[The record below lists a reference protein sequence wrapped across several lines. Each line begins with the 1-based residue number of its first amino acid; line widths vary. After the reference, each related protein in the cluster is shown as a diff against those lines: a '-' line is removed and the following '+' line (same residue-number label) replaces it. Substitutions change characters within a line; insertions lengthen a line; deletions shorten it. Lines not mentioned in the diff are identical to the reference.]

1 MRIVMKFGGTSV
13 ENGEKIR
20 HVAELLRQF
29 HMEGNELVAVT
40 SALGGVTDGLLS
52 TAKDVSKSGKV
63 SQVKEFITDLSK
75 KHYDAINVAIDNE
88 NIRSECVEVI
98 DSRVDELEKAL
109 IGICYLGE
117 LTNRSID
124 YISSYGERLAVPIV
138 SGSIR
143 SLGTPSKAFTG
154 GEAGIITDS
163 NYGDAKPLEDSY
175 TRVHER
181 LCPLLADH
189 IPVVTGFIAQDKHEI
204 ITTLGR
210 GGSDFS
216 ASILGA
222 SIDANEIWL
231 WKEVH
236 GILTTDPKIV
246 SEASPIPQISY
257 IEAMELS
264 YFGAKVLHPRT
275 IEPAI
280 RHKIPVRVKN
290 TFEPDFPGTLI
301 VAEQQCREDV
311 VKAVTLINKV
321 ALVNI
326 SGAGM
331 VGTIG
336 TAARVFSALANAGV
350 NIIMISQGSSEA
362 NMSLVVNE
370 EHLEAAVGSI
380 RSEFTTNVV
389 GDVAYDRDVCVV
401 AVVGAG
407 MDGIPGV
414 AGKVFNSLGIAGINI
429 IMISQGSSQHNISFV
444 VSSGQALEAIKTL
457 HCEFELDKQCKGSQ

>member
-20 HVAELLRQF
+20 HVAELLKQY
-29 HMEGNELVAVT
+29 HMDGNELVAVT
-40 SALGGVTDGLLS
+40 SALGGVTDGLLT
-52 TAKDVSKSGKV
+52 TANEVSKNGKV

-75 KHYDAINVAIDNE
+75 KHYDAINVAIDDE
-88 NIRSECVEVI
+88 KIRSECVDSI
-98 DSRVDELEKAL
+98 DTRVDELEKAL

-124 YISSYGERLAVPIV
+124 YISSYGERLAAPIV

-143 SLGTPSKAFTG
+143 SLGIPSQSFTG
-154 GEAGIITDS
+154 GEAGIVTDS
-163 NYGDAKPLEDSY
+163 NYGDARLLEDSY
-175 TRVHER
+175 TLVKSK
-181 LCPLLADH
+181 LGPLLKEN
-189 IPVVTGFIAQDKHEI
+189 IPVVTGFIAHNKQGI

-216 ASILGA
+216 ASIIGA
-222 SIDANEIWL
+222 SVDADEIWL

-236 GILTTDPKIV
+236 GIMTTDPKIV
-246 SEASPIPQISY
+246 PESRPIPQISY

-280 RHKIPVRVKN
+280 KHKIPVRVKN
-290 TFEPDFPGTLI
+290 TFEPEFPGTLI
-301 VAEQQCREDV
+301 VAEQKQIEDV

-321 ALVNI
+321 ALINI

-350 NIIMISQGSSEA
+350 NITMISQGSSEA
-362 NMSLVVNE
+362 NLSLVVNE
-370 EHLEAAVGSI
+370 DQLEAAVAAV

-414 AGKVFNSLGIAGINI
+414 AGKVFYSLGNAGINI

-444 VSSGQALEAIKTL
+444 VSSDEALDAVKTL
-457 HCEFELDKQCKGSQ
+457 HCEFELDKQ

>member
-1 MRIVMKFGGTSV
+1 MKFGGTSV

-20 HVAELLRQF
+20 HVAELVRQY
-29 HMEGNELVAVT
+29 HTDGNEVVAVT
-40 SALGGVTDGLLS
+40 SALGGVTDGLLT
-52 TAKDVSKSGKV
+52 TAKEVSMSGKV
-63 SQVKEFITDLSK
+63 SQVKEFIADLSK
-75 KHYDAINVAIDNE
+75 KHYDAINVAVDSE
-88 NIRSECVEVI
+88 SVRSECVNSVDARI
-98 DSRVDELEKAL
+98 DELEKAL

-117 LTNRSID
+117 LTKRSID
-124 YISSYGERLAVPIV
+124 YISSYGERLAAPVV

-143 SLGTPSKAFTG
+143 SMGTPSQSFTG
-154 GEAGIITDS
+154 GEAGIVTDS

-175 TRVHER
+175 TQVKENMS
-181 LCPLLADH
+181 PLLKDS
-189 IPVVTGFIAQDKHEI
+189 IPVVTGFIACNKQGI

-216 ASILGA
+216 ASIIGA
-222 SIDANEIWL
+222 SVGADEIWL

-236 GILTTDPKIV
+236 GIMTTDPKIV
-246 SEASPIPQISY
+246 PQSKPIPQISY

-290 TFEPDFPGTLI
+290 TFEPEFPGTLI
-301 VAEQQCREDV
+301 VAEQQCIEDV

-321 ALVNI
+321 ALINI
-326 SGAGM
+326 CGAGM

-336 TAARVFSALANAGV
+336 TAARVFSTLARAGV

-370 EHLEAAVGSI
+370 DHLETAVAAV
-380 RSEFTTNVV
+380 RSEFSTNVV
-389 GDVAYDRDVCVV
+389 GDVAYDRNVCVV

-414 AGKVFNSLGIAGINI
+414 AGKVFNSLGKAGINI

-444 VSSGQALEAIKTL
+444 VNESQALDAVRTL
-457 HCEFELDKQCKGSQ
+457 HSEFELDKQCRGLHER

>member
-13 ENGEKIR
+13 ANGEKIR
-20 HVAELLRQF
+20 HVAELLKQY
-29 HMEGNELVAVT
+29 HGDGNELVAVT

-52 TAKDVSKSGKV
+52 VANEVSETGKV
-63 SQVKEFITDLSK
+63 SHVKEFMADLK
-75 KHYDAINVAIDNE
+75 EKHYDAINIAIDSDNL
-88 NIRSECVEVI
+88 RSAAVDAI
-98 DSRVDELEKAL
+98 DSRIDELEKAL

-117 LTNRSID
+117 LTPRSID
-124 YISSYGERLAVPIV
+124 YISSYGERLAAPIV
-138 SGSIR
+138 SGSIQ
-143 SLGTPSKAFTG
+143 SFGIGSQAFTG
-154 GEAGIITDS
+154 GEAGILTDS
-163 NYGDAKPLEDSY
+163 HYGNAKPLEHSY
-175 TRVHER
+175 DQVYKTLV
-181 LCPLLADH
+181 PLLKD
-189 IPVVTGFIAQDKHEI
+189 IVPVVTGFIAQDRQGI

-210 GGSDFS
+210 SGSDFS
-216 ASILGA
+216 ASIIGA
-222 SIDANEIWL
+222 AVQADEIWL

-236 GILTTDPKIV
+236 GIMTTDPKIV
-246 SEASPIPQISY
+246 PEASSIPQISY

-280 RHKIPVRVKN
+280 KHKIPVRVKN
-290 TFEPDFPGTLI
+290 TFEPDFEGTLI
-301 VAEQQCREDV
+301 VAEQNQIEDV

-321 ALVNI
+321 ALINI
-326 SGAGM
+326 CGAGM

-336 TAARVFSALANAGV
+336 TAARVFSTLANAGV

-370 EHLEAAVGSI
+370 DHLETAVSAI
-380 RSEFTTNVV
+380 KNEFINNVV
-389 GDVAYDRDVCVV
+389 GNVAYDRDVCVV

-414 AGKVFNSLGIAGINI
+414 AGKVFNSLGVAGINM

-444 VSSGQALEAIKTL
+444 VSSKDAINAIRTL
-457 HCEFELDKQCKGSQ
+457 HKQFELDK

>member
-29 HMEGNELVAVT
+29 HMDGNELIAVT
-40 SALGGVTDGLLS
+40 SALGGVTDGLLT
-52 TAKDVSKSGKV
+52 TANEVSGNGKV
-63 SQVKEFITDLSK
+63 SQVKEFIADLSK
-75 KHYDAINVAIDNE
+75 KHYDAIDVAIDDE
-88 NIRSECVEVI
+88 QIRSQCVESI

-117 LTNRSID
+117 LTKRSID

-138 SGSIR
+138 SGAIR
-143 SLGTPSKAFTG
+143 SLGIPSQSFTG
-154 GEAGIITDS
+154 GEVGIVTDS
-163 NYGDAKPLEDSY
+163 NYGDAKLLEDSY
-175 TRVHER
+175 TRVKNN
-181 LCPLLADH
+181 LCPIIMDS
-189 IPVVTGFIAQDKHEI
+189 IPVVTGFIAQNRQGI

-216 ASILGA
+216 ASIIGA
-222 SIDANEIWL
+222 SIDADEIWL

-236 GILTTDPKIV
+236 GIMTTDPKIV
-246 SEASPIPQISY
+246 PESRPIPQISY

-280 RHKIPVRVKN
+280 KHKIPVRVKN
-290 TFEPDFPGTLI
+290 TFEPEFPGTLI
-301 VAEQQCREDV
+301 VAEQQKIQDV

-321 ALVNI
+321 ALINI

-336 TAARVFSALANAGV
+336 TAGRVFSTLANAGV
-350 NIIMISQGSSEA
+350 NIIMISQASSEA

-370 EHLEAAVGSI
+370 DHLEAAVAAI
-380 RSEFTTNVV
+380 RSEFTNNVV
-389 GDVAYDRDVCVV
+389 GDVAYDRGVCVV

-414 AGKVFNSLGIAGINI
+414 AGKVFYSLGKAKINI

-444 VSSGQALEAIKTL
+444 VSSEEALEAVKTL
-457 HCEFELDKQCKGSQ
+457 HSEFELDK

>member
-1 MRIVMKFGGTSV
+1 MKFGGTSV

-20 HVAELLRQF
+20 HVAELLRQY
-29 HMEGNELVAVT
+29 HMDGNELVAVT
-40 SALGGVTDGLLS
+40 SALGGVTDGLLN
-52 TAKDVSKSGKV
+52 TAREVSVNGKI
-63 SQVKEFITDLSK
+63 SLVKELIADICK
-75 KHYDAINVAIDNE
+75 KHYDAINAAIDDDD
-88 NIRSECVEVI
+88 IRSECIEAI
-98 DSRVDELEKAL
+98 DDRVDELEKAL

-124 YISSYGERLAVPIV
+124 YISSYGERLAAPIV

-143 SLGTPSKAFTG
+143 SLGISSRSFTG
-154 GEAGIITDS
+154 GEAGIVTDS
-163 NYGDAKPLEDSY
+163 NYGSARPLEDSY
-175 TRVHER
+175 MRVHER
-181 LCPLLADH
+181 LCPSLNYQ
-189 IPVVTGFIAQDKHEI
+189 IPVVTGFIAQNKQDI

-216 ASILGA
+216 ASIIGA
-222 SIDANEIWL
+222 SIDADEIWL

-246 SEASPIPQISY
+246 PNARPIPQISY
-257 IEAMELS
+257 VEAMELS

-280 RHKIPVRVKN
+280 MHKIPVRVKN

-301 VAEQQCREDV
+301 VAEQKKIQDV

-321 ALVNI
+321 ALINI

-336 TAARVFSALANAGV
+336 TAARVFSTLANAGV
-350 NIIMISQGSSEA
+350 NIIMISQASSES

-370 EHLEAAVGSI
+370 EHLEDAVAAV

-414 AGKVFNSLGIAGINI
+414 AGKVFYSLGKKCINI

-444 VSSGQALEAIKTL
+444 VSSDEAIESVRTL
-457 HCEFELDKQCKGSQ
+457 HEEFELDK